1 MIFKK
6 DRMHQSART
15 EMEADMENEQ
25 VYDETQEELDN
36 GNYEPR
42 GEGEE
47 EQPVEV
53 MQAPVRVKPQ
63 QPAQPAPAQS
73 AGTTA
78 VTLGN
83 APPTQVAV
91 PQPARKGR
99 GESDDNRIAIV
110 ARIDKELHSK
120 LKIYSM
126 YTQQSIVA
134 LIEAW
139 IRQQIPETKVEFTK

>member
-36 GNYEPR
+36 GHYKPH
-42 GEGEE
+42 GDGEE
-47 EQPVEV
+47 EQQVEV

-63 QPAQPAPAQS
+63 QPAQQS

-83 APPTQVAV
+83 APPTQRSMMAV
-91 PQPARKGR
+91 
-99 GESDDNRIAIV
+99 
-110 ARIDKELHSK
+110 SK
-120 LKIYSM
+120 
-126 YTQQSIVA
+126 V
-134 LIEAW
+134 
-139 IRQQIPETKVEFTK
+139 R